1 MNRVRLR
8 MDAAKDFMR
17 QQEQRSRETL
27 ALREI
32 VVQKP
37 RYHELPLP
45 PSPLGLSNYDAL
57 DLEDELDDELDDEH
71 QNGIER
77 TSKIYSDFNIMN
89 PSTGVDEDY
98 DYLDA
103 LDGISPQD
111 LPDTPPAPPEESIV
125 EMLREKERQGDSYF
139 VHLGG

>member
-8 MDAAKDFMR
+8 MDAAKNFMR
-17 QQEQRSRETL
+17 LQEQRSRETL
-27 ALREI
+27 ALREL

-37 RYHELPLP
+37 RHHELP

-57 DLEDELDDELDDEH
+57 DLEDELADEENDEH

-77 TSKIYSDFNIMN
+77 ASSIYSDFNIMN
-89 PSTGVDEDY
+89 PSTDGDDW

-111 LPDTPPAPPEESIV
+111 LPDTPPSPPEESIV

-139 VHLGG
+139 VNVRG